1 MVIFILTVIVA
12 LWFLCPVER
21 LGVRHIIIFL
31 LASFL
36 VLSEIYQE
44 SLDISWNVYC
54 LICTGCQPVHKH
66 YHPCNITLLTEV
78 HIVKGKVFPVVMY
91 RCDSWTI
98 KKAEYQR
105 THAFEQWCW
114 RLLRIPWTTR
124 RSNQSILR
132 KINNEYSLEG
142 LMLKLKLQYLGHL
155 MWWTDSS
162 EIALML
168 GKIEGRR
175 RRGQQRMSWL
185 DGIIYSMDMSLD
197 NLQELVVNREAWC
210 AAARGVSK
218 SRKQLSNWTELMKQD
233 RGAHSTSNLLV
244 PWSRTYYLLKLS
256 EVNVQSLSHQS
267 MI

>member
-114 RLLRIPWTTR
+114 RLLRIPWTIR

-142 LMLKLKLQYLGHL
+142 LMLKLNFQYLSTWCEEPTH
-155 MWWTDSS
+155 W
-162 EIALML
+162 
-168 GKIEGRR
+168 KIR
-175 RRGQQRMSWL
+175 
-185 DGIIYSMDMSLD
+185 
-197 NLQELVVNREAWC
+197 WC
-210 AAARGVSK
+210 WERLKARGK
-218 SRKQLSNWTELMKQD
+218 GGNRGWDGWMHHQLNGHEFKQTPGDSEGQGSLACWSPWGLKVKQNLVTEQQQKPHYNIA
-233 RGAHSTSNLLV
+233 R
-244 PWSRTYYLLKLS
+244 
-256 EVNVQSLSHQS
+256 SL
-267 MI
+267 IFPFYRY